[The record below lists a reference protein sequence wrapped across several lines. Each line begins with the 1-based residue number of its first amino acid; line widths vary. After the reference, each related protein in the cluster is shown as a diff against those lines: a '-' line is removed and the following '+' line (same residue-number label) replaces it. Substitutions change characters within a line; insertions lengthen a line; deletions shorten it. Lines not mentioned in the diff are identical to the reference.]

1 MTRVQRDTGP
11 KVPPSVPR
19 APMLWKSDVALDDVD
34 LTAQMSF
41 NAADLEREH
50 RRTLLRRAVSSVL
63 VVPRAVVVGRG

>member
-1 MTRVQRDTGP
+1 
-11 KVPPSVPR
+11 
-19 APMLWKSDVALDDVD
+19 MLWKSDVALDDVD